1 MVDKNDVYLN
11 IKINYRDKIK
21 EIKSKE
27 FLKISEI
34 KSKIKELFSLK
45 NDCNEDL
52 ELYTTKNN
60 QKISNDNDILY
71 LIEEENEYLYV
82 LEINLKNNKINIEE
96 ELNAEIKEIK
106 KGKEKIKELKNEIH
120 KYRILIQYNKKKKEL
135 KRQIHTI
142 KIINEVKE
150 KLINKILS
158 EVRKE
163 INNNFN
169 IRNENIKNRN
179 EEIKK
184 NYIQIV
190 NSKMEDIKT
199 ELKEKVI
206 KEIEQIKKNLDSID
220 KKIK

>member
-1 MVDKNDVYLN
+1 MVDKNDVFLI
-11 IKINYRDKIK
+11 IKINYRDKMK

-45 NDCNEDL
+45 NNFNEDL

-60 QKISNDNDILY
+60 QKILNDNDILY
-71 LIEEENEYLYV
+71 FIEEENEYLYV

-96 ELNAEIKEIK
+96 ELNSEIKEIK
-106 KGKEKIKELKNEIH
+106 KGKEKIKELRNEID
-120 KYRILIQYNKKKKEL
+120 KYKILIQYNKKKKEL

>member
-34 KSKIKELFSLK
+34 KSKIIELFSLK
-45 NDCNEDL
+45 NNCYEDL

-60 QKISNDNDILY
+60 QKILNDNDILY
-71 LIEEENEYLYV
+71 LIEEENEYLYI

-106 KGKEKIKELKNEIH
+106 KGKEKIKELRNEID
-120 KYRILIQYNKKKKEL
+120 KYKILIQINKKKKEL

-158 EVRKE
+158 EVREE

>member
-34 KSKIKELFSLK
+34 KSKIIELFSLK
-45 NDCNEDL
+45 NNCYEDL

-60 QKISNDNDILY
+60 QKILNDNDILY
-71 LIEEENEYLYV
+71 LIEEENEYLYI

-106 KGKEKIKELKNEIH
+106 KGKEKIKELRNEID
-120 KYRILIQYNKKKKEL
+120 KYKILIQYNKKKKEL

>member
-45 NDCNEDL
+45 NNFNEDL

-60 QKISNDNDILY
+60 QKIINDNDILY
-71 LIEEENEYLYV
+71 FIEEENEYLYG

-96 ELNAEIKEIK
+96 ELNSEIKEIK
-106 KGKEKIKELKNEIH
+106 KGKEKIKELRNEID
-120 KYRILIQYNKKKKEL
+120 KYKILIQYNKKKKEL

-158 EVRKE
+158 EVREE

-169 IRNENIKNRN
+169 IRNENIKDRN

-190 NSKMEDIKT
+190 NSKMENIKS